1 MKPKYP
7 TLSDVADGQ
16 VLGAE
21 QLKSYN
27 AALEHLYAE
36 SHAPFPLGG
45 AMLNRDTDHAGT
57 APTYPWTGYTRH
69 AGAALQYCFEIGEND
84 GGGGSYHA
92 AIQYYGDDQQYHTA
106 ATISGVGSATVSGV
120 VDISG
125 ATLTPGEVT
134 LWRVGVYGD
143 DSDYNVSYMHWWLGE
158 YNTVGTATWA
168 TPHVFSASAI
178 LPSQPADFNDWH
190 TDLDLLNDVIPDM
203 QWLTSNTVL
212 QNNSDNDWHA
222 VFRGVYPYRPDQLY
236 LALCG
241 RLTGGYTW
249 QWRADLEDTSAH
261 TATIYTSGTIAG
273 TGANDTQS
281 TTVDLS
287 TGTAAGSAIAAGTI
301 TLTLGSY
308 YRVTL
313 YAKKITTLNAEVLYS
328 HYAYMMRVSDGEP
341 NAVSNLLTNGDFETK
356 GAGGADVFGSWTE
369 TAGSTGGAA
378 GTIGFDATRYYA
390 GTLSAMIVGGTLN
403 PYMTQSATTTAGMPY
418 SLGFYTR
425 GDGTNAGRYALRVG
439 PAGAY
444 IVPVTSTGVT
454 GTAWTAV
461 ANDFTTPAGCTSVVV
476 YFWGPTA
483 TGGTAWFDSVTL
495 AKEAWAALP
504 AWEHGDQDIG
514 PAKLNIVS
522 RNIPIFNSGGAEQ
535 LFGSNL
541 ISPAYAD
548 EGTTERR
555 HTGVHRK
562 QYLHYLPINGTL
574 EPTIHYG
581 SNMTRQG
588 TESLGAGTTWLD
600 YDLEQIDNLCYGMYY
615 DVKDAIACYEADD

>member
-1 MKPKYP
+1 MRPRYP
-7 TLSDVADGQ
+7 TLSDVATGQ

-45 AMLNRDTDHAGT
+45 AMLNRDTDHNGT

-69 AGAALQYCFEIGEND
+69 AGNALQYCFEIGEND

-92 AIQYYGDDQQYHTA
+92 IIQYYGDDQQYHTA
-106 ATISGVGSATVSGV
+106 TTISGTGSATVSGV
-120 VDISG
+120 LDISG

-143 DSDYNVSYMHWWLGE
+143 DDDYNVSYMHWWLGE

-168 TPHVFSASAI
+168 APQAFTSGGTSSATH
-178 LPSQPADFNDWH
+178 FNNWH

-212 QNNSDNDWHA
+212 QEHNDNDWHA

-249 QWRADLEDTSAH
+249 QWRADMEDTSAH

-273 TGANDTQS
+273 TGANDTQT
-281 TTVDLS
+281 TTVDLA
-287 TGTAAGSAIAAGTI
+287 TGTAAGSALAAGTI

-313 YAKKITTLNAEVLYS
+313 YAKKITTANAEVLYA
-328 HYAYMMRVSDGEP
+328 HYAYMMRLSDGEP
-341 NAVSNLLTNGDFETK
+341 NEASNLLTNGGFESRATGWTQSV
-356 GAGGADVFGSWTE
+356 GAGGFITYDGTAPYSGTLAARI
-369 TAGSTGGAA
+369 TAGTNTGITYLTQAVAATGA
-378 GTIGFDATRYYA
+378 R
-390 GTLSAMIVGGTLN
+390 
-403 PYMTQSATTTAGMPY
+403 PY
-418 SLGFYTR
+418 SLGFYTH
-425 GDGTNAGRYALRVG
+425 GDGTNAGRYFVYDDTNS
-439 PAGAY
+439 AY
-444 IVPVTSTGVT
+444 IITSTSTGVT
-454 GTAWTAV
+454 GTAWAEVT
-461 ANDFTTPAGCTSVVV
+461 NDFSTPATCGTMSLRLMCPNVL
-476 YFWGPTA
+476 
-483 TGGTAWFDSVTL
+483 GGTAWFDSVTL
-495 AKEAWAALP
+495 SKEAWEALP
-504 AWEHGDQDIG
+504 SWEHGDQDIG
-514 PAKLNIVS
+514 PTKLNIVS

-541 ISPAYAD
+541 VSPAYAD

-588 TESLGAGTTWLD
+588 TESLGAGTTWLN

-615 DVKDAIACYEADD
+615 DIKDAIAAYEADD